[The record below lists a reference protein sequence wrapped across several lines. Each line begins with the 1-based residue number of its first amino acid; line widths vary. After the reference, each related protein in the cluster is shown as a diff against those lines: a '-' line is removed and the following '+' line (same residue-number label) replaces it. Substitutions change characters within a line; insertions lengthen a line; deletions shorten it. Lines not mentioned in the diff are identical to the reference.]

1 MESCDKSFIPHYRGS
16 SYIYPQRL
24 TLGFTCRANPTKIK
38 DLLTRG
44 QVQAVIGVPG
54 SFSSDSLRQQLCSSL
69 KFREELGTCTWV

>member
-54 SFSSDSLRQQLCSSL
+54 SFSS
-69 KFREELGTCTWV
+69 